1 MSKTQEQLNAE
12 YTLTL
17 RHLRQFCGRMI
28 QQTGQG
34 APEIEIFTTTILNIQ
49 TAWQQP
55 SLTLEAVVRERM
67 QESIA
72 FYREQLSAL
81 DRGTRRSLSDRI
93 LYTRRCAACTDLWQR
108 MEQGTWTLP
117 APIAPM
123 VFCLVI
129 DPHFR
134 QFSFEEFF
142 SALYHAYV
150 CDLRVGFASGAFG
163 KGALYAQTCPSSYR
177 RIALAESDGLAALHS
192 ELERNV
198 SDHPLALLVSH
209 EQRDMEVVLHQHFP
223 NVEFVFLPKP
233 LPAVLL

>member
-1 MSKTQEQLNAE
+1 MKTREQLNAE

-17 RHLRQFCGRMI
+17 KQLKHFCGHMI
-28 QQTGQG
+28 RQTGRG
-34 APEIEIFTTTILNIQ
+34 APEMEVFVTTIINIE

-55 SLTLEAVVRERM
+55 SKTLEAVVRERM

-72 FYREQLSAL
+72 FHRERLSEL
-81 DRGTRRSLSDRI
+81 DLGTRCPLSDRVT
-93 LYTRRCAACTDLWQR
+93 YTRQLAAFENLWQR
-108 MEQGTWTLP
+108 MESGVWTLP
-117 APIAPM
+117 SAIAPM

-134 QFSFEEFF
+134 QFSFEAFF
-142 SALYHAYV
+142 SALYHAHV

-177 RIALAESDGLAALHS
+177 RLSLAEPDRLAALHS
-192 ELERNV
+192 EMERNV
-198 SDHPLALLVSH
+198 SDSLTLLVSG
-209 EQRDMEVVLHQHFP
+209 EQHDMEVVLRQHFP
-223 NVEFVFLPKP
+223 DVEFVFLPKS